1 VILLLLMFWVNV
13 SGNLKFF
20 FSVILVVFIYLSV
33 VSPPIFNVTLP
44 CGFYLLNGGLKQL
57 IDVVFCLIPS
67 S

>member
-33 VSPPIFNVTLP
+33 VSPPHIQCYFALRILFAQWWIKTIN
-44 CGFYLLNGGLKQL
+44 
-57 IDVVFCLIPS
+57 
-67 S
+67 